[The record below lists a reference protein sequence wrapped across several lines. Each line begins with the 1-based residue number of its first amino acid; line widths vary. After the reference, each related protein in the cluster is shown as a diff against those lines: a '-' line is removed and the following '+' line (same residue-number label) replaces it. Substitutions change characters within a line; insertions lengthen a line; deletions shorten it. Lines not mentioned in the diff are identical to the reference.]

1 VLSVAGEGVAV
12 GLGHWFNEL
21 GLRVSF
27 GDAFL
32 RFLLVGFVFPA
43 ALTRIR
49 RPAAARKVAG
59 FANHPFHSLFPSV
72 RSEGDSDQHGLLAC
86 LAGNFYQ
93 TLQINGN
100 DESKRTRA
108 HLVLLFGCGSSR
120 LYFLSRIPVL

>member
-72 RSEGDSDQHGLLAC
+72 PIGRWFRS
-86 LAGNFYQ
+86 
-93 TLQINGN
+93 T
-100 DESKRTRA
+100 RTFG
-108 HLVLLFGCGSSR
+108 VLSGQFPPD
-120 LYFLSRIPVL
+120 FANQWQ